1 MRVSWLVRRDPEQFW
16 PPPYEN
22 ICIYMASATKTSA
35 PAAAAAKVQAAARKA
50 GHAWNEHDARCIGD
64 ALDAAITRRRNVQDV
79 KVEYGSVRIRFDLKD
94 DGELEM
100 VDEKDDRAVRK
111 DDGSPAGDSQ
121 ASQRAP
127 SRPPGLDP
135 ATASEKPSAEPDDE
149 LKRLRERAAKRSA
162 ARRRQK
168 KNRATREEAKRK
180 QASTYVTQPYGTD
193 GAAITT
199 VECPLWSTRMDLKTA
214 FIRLVAEVT
223 QRLSHAARGQ
233 GASSRGVSAR
243 FGGSDYQVSVLDS
256 TFAAFV
262 EADELAE
269 DLLVLLADGLTEERL
284 VALLKRWSKA
294 WTRKPSGGAK
304 GMDQLD

>member
-1 MRVSWLVRRDPEQFW
+1 
-16 PPPYEN
+16 
-22 ICIYMASATKTSA
+22 
-35 PAAAAAKVQAAARKA
+35 
-50 GHAWNEHDARCIGD
+50 
-64 ALDAAITRRRNVQDV
+64 
-79 KVEYGSVRIRFDLKD
+79 VEYGSVRIRFDLKD

-294 WTRKPSGGAK
+294 WTRKPSGGPK